1 MYKKFQQL
9 NLFRLPPKFRGRS
22 GFIVQIWWLVQ
33 STLFSWSPQFLYS
46 WRRFL
51 LRIFGAKIGKMV
63 QIRPT
68 ARVTYPW
75 KLIIGDYSWI
85 GDNVELYTL
94 GNIQIGSHVVIS
106 QRSYL
111 CTGEHDFTSLSF
123 EISAEPIII
132 ENQVWLATDVFIAP
146 GVRVGCGSVIG
157 ARSSVFKDIS
167 GGKICYGNPAVPIR
181 DRVIKNGE

>member
-75 KLIIGDYSWI
+75 KLIIGDYFN
-85 GDNVELYTL
+85 D
-94 GNIQIGSHVVIS
+94 
-106 QRSYL
+106 
-111 CTGEHDFTSLSF
+111 
-123 EISAEPIII
+123 
-132 ENQVWLATDVFIAP
+132 
-146 GVRVGCGSVIG
+146 
-157 ARSSVFKDIS
+157 
-167 GGKICYGNPAVPIR
+167 
-181 DRVIKNGE
+181 